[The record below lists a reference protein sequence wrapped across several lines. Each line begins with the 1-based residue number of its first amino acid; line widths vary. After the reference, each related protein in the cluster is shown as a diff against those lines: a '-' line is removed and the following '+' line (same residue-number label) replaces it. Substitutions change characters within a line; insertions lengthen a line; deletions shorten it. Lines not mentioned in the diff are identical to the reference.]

1 MPITRSGS
9 SSKSKWGATVSFVEN
24 SEIEF
29 LVIVDKTNDGS
40 ATEYFMEN
48 FNFPNRNL
56 YILPRSIRESHYES
70 LGSIQLDEN
79 VWVMQLH
86 DDDDWEGFVT
96 LPNVVDP
103 FAAYYSR
110 FCIKNQTDEFMEEK
124 DFSYPARINFTLIP
138 SHIWNKFSLIIQDQ
152 KFHVAGSM
160 DSTLNLMVQLTCKL
174 LPISDFAYFY
184 DNHNWAGRLASRRS
198 LLKLTEKDGW
208 GIWATVDIALLSRLI
223 DNLSCL
229 DYVAEFT
236 EVEAMNVAY
245 ESLMQQFKPRLRR
258 RILNGL
264 EILFLKSMSIVGLP
278 SLLKFRGIDLNRNTR
293 LQLARAM
300 FIRNSWSTKQ
310 LTDVIDLIRQLEN
323 MENLGKLQD
332 RFHFWHLSALSLND
346 KIYN

>member
-1 MPITRSGS
+1 
-9 SSKSKWGATVSFVEN
+9 
-24 SEIEF
+24 
-29 LVIVDKTNDGS
+29 
-40 ATEYFMEN
+40 
-48 FNFPNRNL
+48 
-56 YILPRSIRESHYES
+56 
-70 LGSIQLDEN
+70 
-79 VWVMQLH
+79 
-86 DDDDWEGFVT
+86 
-96 LPNVVDP
+96 
-103 FAAYYSR
+103 
-110 FCIKNQTDEFMEEK
+110 
-124 DFSYPARINFTLIP
+124 
-138 SHIWNKFSLIIQDQ
+138 
-152 KFHVAGSM
+152 
-160 DSTLNLMVQLTCKL
+160 
-174 LPISDFAYFY
+174 
-184 DNHNWAGRLASRRS
+184 
-198 LLKLTEKDGW
+198 
-208 GIWATVDIALLSRLI
+208 
-223 DNLSCL
+223 
-229 DYVAEFT
+229 VAEFT